1 MQKVDINVVKPGHG
15 PAEVTG
21 TTVQNSA
28 PQMSGGAQICPLTS
42 MFCHL
47 TSLLTHVSYCRKV
60 HEALSGKCRPAVSAQ
75 SV

>member
-1 MQKVDINVVKPGHG
+1 VQKVDINVMKPGHG

-28 PQMSGGAQICPLTS
+28 PQVSGGAQICPLTS

-47 TSLLTHVSYCRKV
+47 YYLSCCCKER
-60 HEALSGKCRPAVSAQ
+60 EAPFAKCRPAVSAQ
-75 SV
+75 SR